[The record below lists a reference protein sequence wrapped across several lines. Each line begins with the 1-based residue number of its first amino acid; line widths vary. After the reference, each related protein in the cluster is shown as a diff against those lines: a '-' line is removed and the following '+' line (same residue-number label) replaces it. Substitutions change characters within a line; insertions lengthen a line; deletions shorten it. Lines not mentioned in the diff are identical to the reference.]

1 LFSSERIQKMNTVTL
16 FNGHKMPLIGLGTWR
31 VDPKD
36 IPFSVKTAIKE
47 GYRHIDCAAVY
58 LNEKQVGISLQ
69 EALKENNLKREDVF
83 ITSKL
88 WNTYHKKEHVRKA
101 CEKTLKDL
109 QLQYLDLYL
118 IHWPIAF
125 EPVSDELNSSSDI
138 MKRDE
143 NGKAK
148 LAKVS
153 IQETW
158 RAMEQLVDDGLVK
171 SIGVS
176 NFTIPLLHDLLSYA
190 RIKPAVN
197 QVEYHPYYQ
206 QTTLLDYCRKE
217 GVVLQGYSIL
227 GAGDKAAPL
236 FDETI
241 KSIASK
247 KKKSPAQVILR
258 WAIQKGIVVLPKVS
272 NEWFSPLPST

>member
-1 LFSSERIQKMNTVTL
+1 MTNTVTF
-16 FNGHKMPLIGLGTWR
+16 FNGHKIPVIGLGTWR

-36 IPFSVKTAIKE
+36 ISLSVKTAIKE
-47 GYRHIDCAAVY
+47 GYRHLDCAAVY
-58 LNEKQVGISLQ
+58 LNEKEVGIALQ

-88 WNTYHKKEHVRKA
+88 WNTYHKKEDVRKA

-109 QLQYLDLYL
+109 QLKYLDLYL

-125 EPVSDELNSSSDI
+125 EPVAEELKSSKDL
-138 MKRDE
+138 MKCDKD
-143 NGKAK
+143 GKVI

-176 NFTIPLLHDLLSYA
+176 NFTLPLLHDLLSYA
-190 RIKPAVN
+190 RIPPAVN
-197 QVEYHPYYQ
+197 QYEFHPYYQ
-206 QTTLLDYCRKE
+206 QPTLLEYCRKQ
-217 GVVLQGYSIL
+217 GVVVQAYSIL
-227 GAGDKAAPL
+227 GAGAEGSPL
-236 FDETI
+236 GDETI
-241 KSIASK
+241 KKIAEK

-258 WAIQKGIVVLPKVS
+258 WGIQKGVVVLPKVS
-272 NEWFSPLPST
+272 FFMKMINQN